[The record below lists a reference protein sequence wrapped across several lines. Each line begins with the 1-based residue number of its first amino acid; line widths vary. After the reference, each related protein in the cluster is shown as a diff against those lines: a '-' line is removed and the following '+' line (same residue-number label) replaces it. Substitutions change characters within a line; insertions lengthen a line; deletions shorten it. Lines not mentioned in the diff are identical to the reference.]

1 MSSCEAAT
9 LEGFQPR
16 MPLAVKRARIR
27 RESNPGW
34 VMLDCRVGDMS
45 GDDDLGAITM
55 AKGTTSTGD
64 GITVAFS
71 AAAPP
76 AISRLLFTLHP
87 NKNRQTTDSDSDS
100 DSSDSD
106 TDESDS
112 SARGRVI
119 AAHGNS
125 VLLSCIFNVR
135 DPITP
140 YVASLREELF
150 IYQPAGAVDL
160 TRLPPCYHG
169 IINIDGS
176 RNTGILCRN
185 NGEFVVA
192 HLGGMTSVG
201 DYGGSGPPIPRP
213 VAAELCKYAGGFWGT
228 NWLRIHHAAGED
240 QDLCWWETDL
250 VVPFGD
256 SLCWV
261 DYLRGIL
268 LCDVFSPIPD
278 FRYVRLPVNPY
289 PGSCDQELAMRGS
302 MHMYRSVCV
311 TKNGGMKFVDVA
323 SEDTWFSAGNDI
335 ESCPTPFTITSWTL
349 TSDRLSWIKDASL
362 DSNVFSSLASNE
374 HLPQIVPEFPLVD
387 MEDPNVIYFTLPLE
401 EGSNDK
407 AAFVALDMVRR
418 TLGLRN
424 TYTLRSTLKPG
435 DDNSS
440 TTSCNLFGNEPF
452 LPFEFSNY
460 LNLDAAYNRGTR
472 SSIAVIQ
479 PAGWHRVVMAYAV
492 MRRAVE
498 LGTMRAALKAQKP
511 TTRRKTIR
519 PFTLQAP
526 VVGS

>member
-1 MSSCEAAT
+1 
-9 LEGFQPR
+9 
-16 MPLAVKRARIR
+16 MPSAVKRARIR
-27 RESNPGW
+27 WESNPGW

-45 GDDDLGAITM
+45 GDDNLGAITV

-76 AISRLLFTLHP
+76 AISRLLFALHP

-106 TDESDS
+106 SDESDS

-150 IYQPAGAVDL
+150 IYQPARAVDL

-169 IINIDGS
+169 VINIDGS
-176 RNTGILCRN
+176 RNIGILCRN

-201 DYGGSGPPIPRP
+201 DGGSGLPITRP
-213 VAAELCKYAGGFWGT
+213 VAAKLCKYVGGFWST

-250 VVPFGD
+250 AVPFGD

-289 PGSCDQELAMRGS
+289 PGSYDQELAMRGS

-362 DSNVFSSLASNE
+362 DANVFFSLASNE

-440 TTSCNLFGNEPF
+440 TSCNLFGNEPF
-452 LPFEFSNY
+452 LPFEFSNH
-460 LNLDAAYNRGTR
+460 LNLDAAYN
-472 SSIAVIQ
+472 
-479 PAGWHRVVMAYAV
+479 
-492 MRRAVE
+492 
-498 LGTMRAALKAQKP
+498 K
-511 TTRRKTIR
+511 
-519 PFTLQAP
+519 
-526 VVGS
+526 